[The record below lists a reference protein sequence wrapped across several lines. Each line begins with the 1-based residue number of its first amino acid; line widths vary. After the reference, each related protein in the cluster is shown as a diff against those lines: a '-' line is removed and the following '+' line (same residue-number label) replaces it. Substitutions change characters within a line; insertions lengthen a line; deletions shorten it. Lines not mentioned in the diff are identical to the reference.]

1 MRLRTE
7 GTENHCVRRALRMY
21 CPILCGRTFTPL
33 GVRCSS
39 APAPSVLKMPKVDRS
54 KCSGECCDARSD
66 WEMPKYF
73 HAHSR
78 KRRTLRCETI
88 TPLGTPVEPEVKRMC
103 ARSVSLLSD
112 STGVAGR
119 PSRSAAVNAGGG
131 SAVPGGP
138 AATQPGGGG
147 VAGLGRADA
156 PPQHVGP

>member
-1 MRLRTE
+1 M
-7 GTENHCVRRALRMY
+7 
-21 CPILCGRTFTPL
+21 
-33 GVRCSS
+33 S
-39 APAPSVLKMPKVDRS
+39 KVDRS

-119 PSRSAAVNAGGG
+119 PCGSPALNAGGG
-131 SAVPGGP
+131 ARVPG
-138 AATQPGGGG
+138 ASASQRAGGGAA
-147 VAGLGRADA
+147 AG
-156 PPQHVGP
+156 

>member
-21 CPILCGRTFTPL
+21 CPILCGRRFTPL

-39 APAPSVLKMPKVDRS
+39 APAPSVLKMSKVDRS

-119 PSRSAAVNAGGG
+119 AARAAPLDARGGAALPGGAGAHPPRGGG
-131 SAVPGGP
+131 RA
-138 AATQPGGGG
+138 G
-147 VAGLGRADA
+147 VGRAQG
-156 PPQHVGP
+156 PPRE